1 MTDLPTHCFPG
12 AWWKAERG
20 PRGTASSCSVS
31 SRLCQ
36 DRKRAVA
43 AASRWTGGFPHSS
56 GIAAGSR
63 LFIATFWIEII
74 WIISRYGFPDPSMKT
89 QWQIFSPSPCYLQFQ
104 CTNTR
109 LQGQRLT
116 RSTVRAQLNPH
127 SLPGSKGSACLRPED
142 LRAPG
147 LPATGNTWMWHRS
160 VPLRRDGVAE
170 PGRFLEPRVRLRLPR
185 IPRELSRQHRPGP
198 APPSTPANREPQL
211 RDQRRGD
218 LEAFDSFLRTGR
230 CRALLPG
237 IQR

>member
-127 SLPGSKGSACLRPED
+127 SLPGSKGSACLSPGTPRDRQHVDVASLCPAQEG
-142 LRAPG
+142 RRGGTGPVPGAPCEAETSPH
-147 LPATGNTWMWHRS
+147 PAGAVPSAPPGTGPTEH
-160 VPLRRDGVAE
+160 
-170 PGRFLEPRVRLRLPR
+170 PGEPRTAA
-185 IPRELSRQHRPGP
+185 PGP
-198 APPSTPANREPQL
+198 AEGRP
-211 RDQRRGD
+211 RG
-218 LEAFDSFLRTGR
+218 S
-230 CRALLPG
+230 
-237 IQR
+237 